1 MRRSVQYLF
10 GTFIAALLVA
20 GPIGYAWYWQRQIR
34 NLRVVRDGVL
44 YRSGQMSLAG
54 LKSVVH
60 DYGIRTVISLR
71 DGTHPGEPPPDS
83 EEEDYCWA
91 QELTYCRIT
100 PQDWDSRLGTAPAE
114 EGVRKFRAIM
124 DDPDNYPVL
133 IHCWAGIHRT
143 GAFCAIYRMEYEH
156 WTNEAAM
163 AEMRDCGYTN
173 LDNELDILGYLE
185 QYRPRW
191 QAATDP
197 AGPATSQQPHLH
209 LTSHKKHRRHTNPG
223 PDAGADRK

>member
-1 MRRSVQYLF
+1 MRRPVQYTL
-10 GTFIAALLVA
+10 GILIAALLVA
-20 GPIGYAWYWQRQIR
+20 GPVGYSCYWQSHIR
-34 NLRVVRDGVL
+34 NFRVVRDSVL

-54 LKSVVH
+54 LQSVVH

-83 EEEDYCWA
+83 EEEDYCAA
-91 QELTYCRIT
+91 QELNYCRIT
-100 PQDWDSRLGTAPAE
+100 PQSWDSPLGPAPAE
-114 EGVRKFRAIM
+114 EGVRKFRRIM
-124 DDPDNYPVL
+124 DDAANYPVL

-156 WTNEAAM
+156 WSNEAAM
-163 AEMRDCGYTN
+163 AEMRAYGYTN

-191 QAATDP
+191 QAVTDL
-197 AGPATSQQPHLH
+197 AAS
-209 LTSHKKHRRHTNPG
+209 TSHQTPIRLTGHKKDKRHKDLRSRDGSGRR
-223 PDAGADRK
+223 